1 MIRSL
6 IFYES
11 PILVILIDFLTQ
23 ICLQEGENNDKFS
36 HHPRSFDALPAYL
49 LVHNKWF
56 NIGDLCAAVVLLCL
70 GFVEEPCMT
79 IFRVP
84 VQG

>member
-1 MIRSL
+1 MEERKKNLFFFTPIFIKNVMI
-6 IFYES
+6 
-11 PILVILIDFLTQ
+11 
-23 ICLQEGENNDKFS
+23 LQEGENNDKFS

-56 NIGDLCAAVVLLCL
+56 NIGDLCAAIVLLCL